1 MKFNLNSY
9 ASHFLNCV
17 WVFIRH
23 LTRSLVG
30 CILAEWVY
38 LTIEFIHKMFIWQLS
53 LSNILNILGSYF
65 LCCIFAILPIIINC
79 IFLTS
84 RIIKTRTNCL
94 RVGYSQWVPMSIFT
108 HFVCC
113 EIIGK
118 KILVQIKSAT
128 KTKKYTKGM
137 YSLNGVSKQ
146 AKQCVCCKLNHKNQL
161 VWHRDWGALQKS
173 LSWIKHTAI
182 SAWGYEEHE
191 LMWVI

>member
-65 LCCIFAILPIIINC
+65 LCCICAILPIIINC

-94 RVGYSQWVPMSIFT
+94 SWILSMST
-108 HFVCC
+108 HEHIHSFCLLWDNW
-113 EIIGK
+113 E

-128 KTKKYTKGM
+128 KTKKYTKCM
-137 YSLNGVSKQ
+137 YSLNGVLKQ